1 MTRLARSSS
10 LSRLLAQP
18 LARRCGS
25 ARRSSGHAPSC
36 KAGAAF
42 YLLSF
47 VGALVQHAVEAALD
61 SADTWAA
68 KAGLKAK
75 QARSAVRFLLLVFI
89 GAAKLAVGS
98 AGLRDDLE
106 RLGM

>member
-1 MTRLARSSS
+1 LRCRWLGGAA
-10 LSRLLAQP
+10 AQQVQENTHI
-18 LARRCGS
+18 LR
-25 ARRSSGHAPSC
+25 
-36 KAGAAF
+36 KAGATFYVFAF
-42 YLLSF
+42 G
-47 VGALVQHAVEAALD
+47 GAIVQHSVEAALD

-75 QARSAVRFLLLVFI
+75 QARSAVRFLLLMFI
-89 GAAKLAVGS
+89 GAAKLAVSS

>member
-1 MTRLARSSS
+1 LRSRW
-10 LSRLLAQP
+10 LGGA
-18 LARRCGS
+18 A
-25 ARRSSGHAPSC
+25 GHQVQEDTHVSC
-36 KAGAAF
+36 KVGAAF
-42 YLLSF
+42 HLFVF
-47 VGALVQHAVEAALD
+47 VGVFVQHAVEVALD

-98 AGLRDDLE
+98 VGLRDDLE